1 MFLVSR
7 EFGCG
12 VSGVS
17 TSLFLSLSFSLTV
30 ALSLS
35 FSLFSLSLLMRTSV
49 CGCLGAVSQR
59 LRLDEVLMYYRAQR
73 VQEDVIDEAEE
84 SITGASF
91 AAAAHHENDTQGVN
105 AERDLDVGEAARQ
118 DKATAVEEVA
128 SKQLDA
134 PTAEKTSTLPDEA
147 IQTGQEVQERL
158 AGGEMA
164 VEQEEMECEQAK
176 PSPTTGGPA
185 RPSPTSGG
193 LLPQQVVPAAAS
205 AKEEEGNMNAELA
218 RTHTSRPHQQTEV
231 SGSQMQMATTFPRKE
246 ERLEAA
252 SAAAETASDSFV
264 RMENDSLQCEKRSI
278 VGEADALRMK
288 LGMWELEKH
297 ERVRRDVQFEKDNE
311 GEGEM
316 KETEEMEEKKNKEI
330 VAEEVLLRIA
340 EVQTHARLEKKTG
353 EKMKNEEE
361 KETEKEVE
369 MVVTEERLR
378 IEEVQAHV
386 PQLRE
391 NEVQACVPQLR
402 ESKVQAHMSEQPRTQ
417 ASGCTSLMPQQ
428 PLALQ
433 QPLPHSAARRVSFNT
448 AEETGQMT
456 REMLARG
463 VESARVLTCLDDG
476 GGAGER
482 GVALRFA
489 LQAAAAQ
496 EDAQEAW
503 DAREHWRREESRALA
518 TLQDLREQERAASAV
533 AAAARHEAEGAAI
546 AQHAYALA
554 RRSEE
559 EACGRAAAAAAVK
572 EEWQAAASTKEFE
585 RCRRVDWD
593 TSTGEFES
601 GPLMAANQSRG
612 TWYQGHQHGE
622 VPVSYHMGIG
632 GVVDGFLPGT
642 SSRQSRMQHFP
653 RSTTVGMGTYTA
665 RPGQHNVTRAGR
677 RGANNIATSLPN
689 RNSAEA
695 MALSVW

>member
-1 MFLVSR
+1 
-7 EFGCG
+7 
-12 VSGVS
+12 
-17 TSLFLSLSFSLTV
+17 
-30 ALSLS
+30 
-35 FSLFSLSLLMRTSV
+35 MRRSV
-49 CGCLGAVSQR
+49 YGCLGAVSQR

-73 VQEDVIDEAEE
+73 VQDDVMDEAEE
-84 SITGASF
+84 SITGASI
-91 AAAAHHENDTQGVN
+91 AAAAHDENDTQGVN
-105 AERDLDVGEAARQ
+105 AQRDLDVGEAGRQ

-134 PTAEKTSTLPDEA
+134 PTAEKTSTLLDEA
-147 IQTGQEVQERL
+147 IQTGQEVQESL
-158 AGGEMA
+158 AGGERA
-164 VEQEEMECEQAK
+164 VEEEEMECERAR

-193 LLPQQVVPAAAS
+193 LLPQLVVPAAAS
-205 AKEEEGNMNAELA
+205 AKEEEGYMMAELV
-218 RTHTSRPHQQTEV
+218 RTHTSRPHQQNEV
-231 SGSQMQMATTFPRKE
+231 SGRQMQMATTFPRKE

-264 RMENDSLQCEKRSI
+264 RMGNDSLQSEKRSI
-278 VGEADALRMK
+278 GEEDVQRMQHA
-288 LGMWELEKH
+288 MWEQEKH
-297 ERVRRDVQFEKDNE
+297 ERVRSDVQLEKDNE
-311 GEGEM
+311 GESEM
-316 KETEEMEEKKNKEI
+316 EETAETEEKKNQEI
-330 VAEEVLLRIA
+330 VAKAVLLRIE
-340 EVQTHARLEKKTG
+340 EVQAHARLEKKTG

-369 MVVTEERLR
+369 MVVAEERLR

-428 PLALQ
+428 PLAHMLQ
-433 QPLPHSAARRVSFNT
+433 QPLPHSAARRVSFKT

-456 REMLARG
+456 REILAHG
-463 VESARVLTCLDDG
+463 VENARVLACLDGG

-482 GVALRFA
+482 DVALRFA

-503 DAREHWRREESRALA
+503 DAREHWRRDESRALA
-518 TLQDLREQERAASAV
+518 TIQDLREQERAASAV

-554 RRSEE
+554 RGSDE
-559 EACGRAAAAAAVK
+559 EARGRAAAAAAVK
-572 EEWQAAASTKEFE
+572 EWQAAASTKEFE
-585 RCRRVDWD
+585 HCRRVDWD

-601 GPLMAANQSRG
+601 GPLTAANQSRS

-622 VPVSYHMGIG
+622 VPVSYHMGIV

-642 SSRQSRMQHFP
+642 SSSPSRMQHFP
-653 RSTTVGMGTYTA
+653 KSTTVGMGTYTA
-665 RPGQHNVTRAGR
+665 QTGQRNVTRAGR
-677 RGANNIATSLPN
+677 RGANNIAASLHN